1 MKLLLKSMLSITL
14 SLMCIFTCLGYALV
28 SGNLIARGS
37 AQMDAVYPD
46 VYISNYA
53 YYGEGVTVENIA
65 TSGTV
70 LSAKL
75 TGSDTVGLVTFW
87 ITVKN
92 ISDIY
97 YVYER
102 TIDGAEAGIDGV
114 YSDTDIQYQM
124 YDIRPMDPVNI
135 NGGERNFSVA
145 ITVPAGVTAD
155 NYILNFKFVERFSQP
170 GEEFFPEDMPE
181 QEVSLAQRLSDI
193 LNNQYPK
200 INGKSSRDF
209 LIEDTIQVRW
219 EDGAPPYVGSMDKN
233 YESQIDALFG
243 DVMKDS
249 NLSFILKNEFLN
261 DDWYSEIALYSTS
274 DPLDSSA
281 QWGGE
286 GVVCVYVTVFTPVI
300 DSNWNIIGYT
310 MVCEAVRGYCYEVR
324 YGTDDPTPSFSTDE
338 WKEDVGYRIG
348 WNQEL
353 GAFDLAEIPD
363 DALSADGTKLYKEDF
378 DSYNLVYDLGGE
390 KYYTAPIG
398 NTIKQWLAGK
408 IPPLW

>member
-1 MKLLLKSMLSITL
+1 MKTWLKSLLCISL
-14 SLMCIFTCLGYALV
+14 SLMCLFTCVGYAQLTDLLTV
-28 SGNLIARGS
+28 NAIAS
-37 AQMDAVYPD
+37 VTPKLPD

-70 LSAKL
+70 LSARL
-75 TGSDTVGLVTFW
+75 IGGNTDGTVTFW
-87 ITVKN
+87 LTVKN

-102 TIDGAEAGIDGV
+102 TIDGAEVGIDGV
-114 YSDTDIQYQM
+114 YSGTEIWYQI
-124 YDIRPMDPVNI
+124 YDLRPMDPVNI
-135 NGGERNFSVA
+135 NGGERNFSIT
-145 ITVPAGVTAD
+145 ITVPEGVTAD
-155 NYILNFKFVERFSQP
+155 NYILNFKFVERFTQP
-170 GEEFFPEDMPE
+170 GDEFFPEDMPE
-181 QEVSLAQRLSDI
+181 KEVSLAQRLSDI

-243 DVMKDS
+243 DVMMDS
-249 NLSFILKNEFLN
+249 NMSFILKNEFLN

-274 DPLDSSA
+274 DPLDSTA
-281 QWGGE
+281 EWGGE
-286 GVVCVYVTVFTPVI
+286 GVVCVYVTVFTPVL
-300 DSNWNIIGYT
+300 DANWNIIGYT

-324 YGTDDPTPSFSTDE
+324 YGTDDLTPSFSTDE
-338 WKEDVGYRIG
+338 WKADVGYRVS

-353 GAFDLAEIPD
+353 NAFDLAEIPD
-363 DALSADGTKLYKEDF
+363 DTLSADGTKRYKDDF
-378 DSYNLVYDLGGE
+378 NSYNLKYYLDGKE
-390 KYYTAPIG
+390 YYTAPIG